1 MTMTTINSG
10 RLYHIYIANLTT
22 AWGGQ
27 DVHLTEQQAL
37 EYVHDPD
44 GFAVKHF
51 GLDPRGISRVG
62 REQRQGPVRR
72 GKPVS
77 ESPAGNT
84 LTRGCQLERA
94 DVESAAQIRVLQN
107 PRRGIIALQFR

>member
-44 GFAVKHF
+44 GFAAKHF
-51 GLDPRGISRVG
+51 GLTREEYHEWAERNG
-62 REQRQGPVRR
+62 RALCGGKNSV
-72 GKPVS
+72 GKPC
-77 ESPAGNT
+77 GNT
-84 LTRGCQLERA
+84 LTRGCQLN
-94 DVESAAQIRVLQN
+94 AQTWKARHRSEYCKID
-107 PRRGIIALQFR
+107 GGE